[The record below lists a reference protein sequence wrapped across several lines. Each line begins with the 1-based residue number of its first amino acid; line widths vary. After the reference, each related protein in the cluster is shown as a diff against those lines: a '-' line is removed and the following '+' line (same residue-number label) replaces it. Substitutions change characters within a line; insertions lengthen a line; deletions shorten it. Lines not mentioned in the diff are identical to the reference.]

1 MTPAELGKNSVLI
14 RRYIVNIRKK
24 KGKKKKKNMEKEMIT
39 HSCLGNPRDTGAWQ
53 DTVQGVTESV
63 TTEHAC
69 MADSL
74 RCTGETN
81 TTL

>member
-1 MTPAELGKNSVLI
+1 
-14 RRYIVNIRKK
+14 
-24 KGKKKKKNMEKEMIT
+24 MEKEMIT
-39 HSCLGNPRDTGAWQ
+39 HSCLGNPRYRGAWQ